1 LRRPFGVEGAQPLA
15 KVVTVKTPTEQDRA
29 DAMRVVLAA
38 IASGEGPV
46 EVAHR
51 SEQFHTKGYT
61 FPGEELLEL
70 AADALELSGASRE
83 QPIFYEGVRERHL
96 PELKFEGETQ
106 HRRSHYAL
114 GAAAMIRAG
123 VRPALLD
130 EVMWWQTN
138 DLFVWALYAL
148 VIYVRAAAERTGD
161 AVGIVCR
168 RIAARHGLE
177 LPALA

>member
-1 LRRPFGVEGAQPLA
+1 MKA
-15 KVVTVKTPTEQDRA
+15 PTEQDRA
-29 DAMRVVLAA
+29 DAMRVTLGGIAA
-38 IASGEGPV
+38 GEDPV
-46 EVAHR
+46 ELTHR
-51 SEQFHTKGYT
+51 LEHFHTKGYT

-96 PELKFEGETQ
+96 PELTFEGETQ

-138 DLFVWALYAL
+138 DLFIWALYAL
-148 VIYVRAAAERTGD
+148 VIYIRAAGERTGD
-161 AVGIVCR
+161 TVAVVCR
-168 RIAARHGLE
+168 QLAARHGFE
-177 LPALA
+177 LPATA